1 MEAGNNLNHDN
12 SVAADP
18 GLDGLL
24 FPSLPGPCPPAVHLE
39 LATQK
44 ALDCS

>member
-1 MEAGNNLNHDN
+1 MEAGNNSNRDN

-24 FPSLPGPCPPAVHLE
+24 FPSLPGPCPPAVHPELPNHIALE
-39 LATQK
+39 
-44 ALDCS
+44 CS